1 MKKENVALKEVSRD
15 LIISKEDFEKYFR
28 KRNIINVE
36 QYNHYIETKSGKS
49 RENFHKFVRLFNS

>member
-49 RENFHKFVRLFNS
+49 REK